1 MTKYREI
8 LRLASLGLSQQSIA
22 DSCGASKKTVNRVL
36 KRAKEINLYWPLDE
50 NETDSVIAE
59 KLFPAAPAKIS
70 SGKRM
75 PDFDYI
81 QKELLRNGVNK
92 KLLWA
97 EYMEE
102 CRLSGE
108 TPLMYSQFC
117 YHIQQDEQKR
127 RATMHINRKPG
138 EQIEVDWAGDPAQII
153 DPDTGEI
160 TKAWLF
166 VGVMTYSQYPYVEAF
181 LNEKQQAW
189 ITAHVHMYEYF
200 GGVTRILV
208 PDNCKT
214 AVIHTNDWY
223 NQQVNA
229 VYHEMAEHYNTA
241 IIPARVRAPKDKP
254 NAEGSVGVISTWITA
269 ALRNEQFFSLAELNK
284 AIRKK
289 LEAFSHRPFQKRE
302 GSRYEIFHNEELPLL
317 AKLPATPYELAEWK
331 SATVQFN
338 YHISVNGMLYS
349 VPYEFIKRKVDVRIT
364 DKVVEIFYNHNRI
377 ASHCRLYGRKG
388 QYSTVTEHMPPDHQ
402 KFLEWNG
409 DRFRKWAERI
419 GNNTYNVVNAILS
432 SQRVE
437 QQSYRS
443 CMGILKLAE
452 KHSAQRLEAA
462 CKIALSY
469 TATPS
474 YKSIKNIL
482 VAGKERI
489 DQALQAS
496 ETAAT
501 HNKHAITRGAAYYR
515 R

>member
-22 DSCGASKKTVNRVL
+22 DSCGVSKKTVNRIL
-36 KRAKEINLYWPLDE
+36 KRAKEINLYWPLEE

-59 KLFPAAPAKIS
+59 KLFSSAPAKIT
-70 SGKRM
+70 SGKKM

-117 YHIQQDEQKR
+117 YHVQQDEQKR

-181 LNEKQQAW
+181 FDEKQQAW
-189 ITAHVHMYEYF
+189 IIAHVHMYEYF

-223 NQQVNA
+223 NQQVNV

-241 IIPARVRAPKDKP
+241 IIPARVRTPKDKA
-254 NAEGSVGVISTWITA
+254 NAEGTVGVISTWITA

-289 LEAFSHRPFQKRE
+289 LEVFSHRPFQKRE
-302 GSRYEIFHNEELPLL
+302 GSRYEIFRNEELPLL

-364 DKVVEIFYNHNRI
+364 EKVVEIFYNHNRI
-377 ASHCRLYGRKG
+377 ASHGRLYGRKG

-402 KFLEWNG
+402 IFLEWNG

-482 VAGKERI
+482 IAGKERI
-489 DQALQAS
+489 DQELKAS
-496 ETAAT
+496 ENAVT

>member
-22 DSCGASKKTVNRVL
+22 DSCGASKKTVNRIL
-36 KRAKEINLYWPLDE
+36 KHAKEINLYWPLDE
-50 NETDSVIAE
+50 NETDAVIAE
-59 KLFPAAPAKIS
+59 KLFPSAPVKIS
-70 SGKRM
+70 SGKKM

-92 KLLWA
+92 KLLWT
-97 EYMEE
+97 EYLEE

-127 RATMHINRKPG
+127 RATMHISRKPG
-138 EQIEVDWAGDPAQII
+138 EQIEVDWAGDAAQII

-160 TKAWLF
+160 TNAWLF

-289 LEAFSHRPFQKRE
+289 LKEFSQRPFQKKE
-302 GSRYEIFHNEELPLL
+302 GSRYEIFRNEELPLL
-317 AKLPATPYELAEWK
+317 AKLPATPYELAE
-331 SATVQFN
+331 
-338 YHISVNGMLYS
+338 
-349 VPYEFIKRKVDVRIT
+349 RKVDVRIT
-364 DKVVEIFYNHNRI
+364 EKVVEIFYNHNRI
-377 ASHCRLYGRKG
+377 ASHGRLYGRKG

-402 KFLEWNG
+402 IFLEWNG

-482 VAGKERI
+482 IAGKERI
-489 DQALQAS
+489 DQELKAS
-496 ETAAT
+496 ENAVT

>member
-22 DSCGASKKTVNRVL
+22 DSCNASKKTVNRVL
-36 KRAKEINLYWPLDE
+36 KRAKELQLYWPLE
-50 NETDSVIAE
+50 ETKTDSVIAE
-59 KLFPAAPAKIS
+59 KLFPSAPGKVS
-70 SGKRM
+70 SSKKL

-92 KLLWA
+92 KLLWT
-97 EYMEE
+97 EYLEE

-108 TPLMYSQFC
+108 SPLMYSQFC

-138 EQIEVDWAGDPAQII
+138 EQIEVDWAGDPAHII

-214 AVIHTNDWY
+214 AVIHNNDWY
-223 NQQVNA
+223 NQQVNQ
-229 VYHEMAEHYNTA
+229 VYYEMAEHYNTA
-241 IIPARVRAPKDKP
+241 IIPARVRTPKDKA
-254 NAEGSVGVISTWITA
+254 NAEGAVGIISTWITA
-269 ALRNEQFFSLAELNK
+269 ALRNEQFFSLAELNR

-289 LEAFSHRPFQKRE
+289 LEIFSHRPFQKKE
-302 GSRYEIFHNEELPLL
+302 GSRYEIFRNEELPLL

-349 VPYEFIKRKVDVRIT
+349 VPYEFIKRKVEVRIT
-364 DKVVEIFYNHNRI
+364 DKVVEIFYNNNRI
-377 ASHCRLYGRKG
+377 ASHRRLYGRKG
-388 QYSTVTEHMPPDHQ
+388 QYSTVTEHMPTDHQ

-409 DRFRKWAERI
+409 DRFRSWAERI
-419 GNNTYNVVNAILS
+419 GTNTYNVVNAILS

-452 KHSAQRLEAA
+452 KYSAQRLETA

-482 VAGKERI
+482 AAGKERI
-489 DQALQAS
+489 DQELQAS
-496 ETAAT
+496 ENAAT